1 MTNQR
6 PEYDEDFTWDMKMRK
21 AMRTFRY
28 IEEDIAELLPL
39 LYGIKGMAIADEDT
53 ELATAVQKAAD
64 HADTA
69 RKCMVTAE
77 DTLLHIKEEHRK
89 CRITAQEVLT
99 AIKEKK
105 AEQ

>member
-1 MTNQR
+1 
-6 PEYDEDFTWDMKMRK
+6 
-21 AMRTFRY
+21 
-28 IEEDIAELLPL
+28 
-39 LYGIKGMAIADEDT
+39 
-53 ELATAVQKAAD
+53 
-64 HADTA
+64 
-69 RKCMVTAE
+69 MVTAE